1 MQEPRRENR
10 FKPLVIAAVVAVLI
24 HLQLLLTGI
33 LPAVYDFW
41 NDLFPRPPSEK
52 TTEVTLITMNPTQFQ
67 NNRKM
72 AAKVKVRKEP
82 SPEEQPKP
90 EEKKKP
96 EKLEG
101 QVVDVAPT
109 PDDSPPKDARFL
121 SEHNTNVKRESISRF
136 RRYDYSVAQPRPTV
150 AGDKRSKPSKP
161 VKDEGRDKVA
171 LVAKKRGESKS
182 SKGSKGKAFE
192 IPDLHRR
199 DALSLK
205 LDLKLGKLA
214 SYSATDQLK
223 GNSNRLN
230 IHPGKASDAN
240 QADSGDQG
248 KQDSTVAMFKQPSLD
263 KLDMVSGAPAND
275 HVDDVAEGEETL
287 LNSKEFKYAT
297 FFNRVKRGVSQY
309 WSPRVGEEY
318 MRRDPYGNIYG
329 VKDRKTLLEIA
340 LDPEGKLVDVDVVR
354 SSGVKFF
361 DDVAVQSFRDASPFP
376 NPPKG
381 LVEGDGKIHFQ
392 FGFYFM
398 IGTRPTIRAFR
409 FNRSPY

>member
-1 MQEPRRENR
+1 MQEQKRENR
-10 FKPLVIAAVVAVLI
+10 YKPIIIAAVVAILI

-33 LPAVYDFW
+33 LPAMYRFW
-41 NDLFPRPPSEK
+41 NDLFPKPPSQEA
-52 TTEVTLITMNPTQFQ
+52 TEVTLIAMNPDQFQ

-72 AAKVKVRKEP
+72 APKVKVHEEP
-82 SPEEQPKP
+82 QAEEEPKAPEP
-90 EEKKKP
+90 KKP
-96 EKLEG
+96 DKLKG

-121 SEHNTNVKRESISRF
+121 SEHNTNVKKESISRF
-136 RRYDYSVAQPRPTV
+136 RRYNYQVAQPKPTM
-150 AGDKRSKPSKP
+150 ADDKRLRPSKP
-161 VKDEGRDKVA
+161 VQQEGADKIA
-171 LVAKKRGESKS
+171 LITKKRGEKNST
-182 SKGSKGKAFE
+182 KGEKARAFE

-205 LDLKLGKLA
+205 LDLELGKLA
-214 SYSATDQLK
+214 SYSATDELK
-223 GNSNRLN
+223 GNSKRLN
-230 IHPGKASDAN
+230 IHPGSPSDGK
-240 QADSGDQG
+240 QSSSGDEGQ
-248 KQDSTVAMFKQPSLD
+248 QDSTVAMYKQPSLD

-275 HVDDVAEGEETL
+275 HVEDVPEGEETL
-287 LNSKEFKYAT
+287 LNSREFKYAT

-340 LDPEGKLVDVDVVR
+340 LDPKGKLLDVDVVR

-361 DDVAVQSFRDASPFP
+361 DDVAVQSFKDASPFP
-376 NPPKG
+376 NPPRG
-381 LVEGDGKIHFQ
+381 LVEDDGKIHFQ

-409 FNRSPY
+409 FNNSPY